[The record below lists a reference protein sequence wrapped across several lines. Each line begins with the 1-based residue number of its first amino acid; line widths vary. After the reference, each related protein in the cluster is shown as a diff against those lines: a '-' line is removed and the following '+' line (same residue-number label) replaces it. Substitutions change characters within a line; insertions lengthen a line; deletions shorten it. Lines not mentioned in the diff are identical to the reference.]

1 MADSIKIKLFTAGG
15 FLRRCLCVWV
25 WVCVYVCWSADDT
38 HISMAGLAVHSGLRG
53 GFGAEVK
60 TSASHAES
68 SPWAILQPN
77 LFIMTSSGERLDQS
91 LPPFH
96 RPSQSGSAQKT
107 VTQLDKLNFSENCV
121 STLFISPDL
130 GEASVWFRLY
140 LRGITYQHKAFDFYQ
155 SFPGLY
161 QIDVR
166 SNDLCFSLCLAM
178 FHSSPL
184 RKISFSLYSAI

>member
-1 MADSIKIKLFTAGG
+1 MEVF
-15 FLRRCLCVWV
+15 
-25 WVCVYVCWSADDT
+25 VCVGVGVCVCVLECRRYT
-38 HISMAGLAVHSGLRG
+38 HINGRAGHALWSQRRL
-53 GFGAEVK
+53 GAEVK

-91 LPPFH
+91 LPLFH

-130 GEASVWFRLY
+130 REASVWFRLY